1 MDSTDQVVMGGQN
14 KRDTLADMS
23 RFGGHSIIKES
34 EIFPVW
40 LKEMYKKVKFDTGE
54 VGVRIIKGDVRTENI
69 QTGDLA
75 YNHQDLIQLCL
86 TKGGRGV
93 TVFTKDW
100 LELGEGQ
107 GGRGRGQ

>member
-14 KRDTLADMS
+14 QRDTLVDMP
-23 RFGGHSIIKES
+23 RFGGRSVQES
-34 EIFPVW
+34 EVFPVW
-40 LKEMYKKVKFDTGE
+40 LKEMYKKVKFDTCE
-54 VGVRIIKGDVRTENI
+54 VGVRIIKGEVRREGI
-69 QTGDLA
+69 RTGDLA
-75 YNHQDLIQLCL
+75 YDHRDLIQLCL